1 MNLPPFPADVPT
13 HPLLV
18 VDYQKL
24 LANDEA
30 EIEKLWEGA
39 TSIGFWY
46 LKNHGADA
54 EVEQMFN
61 MGEETMALP
70 LSEKMEFE
78 QGDTGLSFGYKAFGA
93 NAVDEHGTVDTAE
106 YINVAQ
112 DDIFAWPNIVHRA
125 YPRTVGARMES
136 TIGPFVRMS
145 REINSALLRIL
156 ERRLGLPDGEFLKR
170 HTAEEHSGSETRCIK
185 SPPRKPG
192 APDNNVLAPHTDFG
206 SLSFLHNRLG
216 GLQVMPP
223 GTETWQYV
231 KPIPGHA
238 ICNLGDAMAILSGGV
253 LKSNLHRVVPP
264 PREQGSYTRWSLVYF
279 TRPGDSVILEPL
291 SSMSEMIAEAASK
304 PENVRFQTGGATAR
318 AWFERRVK
326 NQRIKNRKGPETW
339 RECRGTEHNLAPAY

>member
-1 MNLPPFPADVPT
+1 
-13 HPLLV
+13 
-18 VDYQKL
+18 
-24 LANDEA
+24 
-30 EIEKLWEGA
+30 
-39 TSIGFWY
+39 
-46 LKNHGADA
+46 
-54 EVEQMFN
+54 MFN

-78 QGDTGLSFGYKAFGA
+78 QGDTGVSFGYKAFGA

-112 DDIFAWPNIVHRA
+112 DDIFAWPNIVHRE

-136 TIGPFVRMS
+136 TIGPFVRRS

-206 SLSFLHNRLG
+206 SLVSPMVLLPNRPANATQSFLHNRLG

-223 GTETWQYV
+223 GTEDWQYV
-231 KPIPGHA
+231 KVI
-238 ICNLGDAMAILSGGV
+238 S
-253 LKSNLHRVVPP
+253 LK
-264 PREQGSYTRWSLVYF
+264 LVTY
-279 TRPGDSVILEPL
+279 
-291 SSMSEMIAEAASK
+291 
-304 PENVRFQTGGATAR
+304 AR
-318 AWFERRVK
+318 
-326 NQRIKNRKGPETW
+326 
-339 RECRGTEHNLAPAY
+339 